1 TTSNGF
7 MFSMTSSGADLL
19 LQIAGTNTFS
29 HGFTD
34 IRGTGCRH
42 VAVARSSGAL
52 QFYLDGSALGGTLS
66 NTGSVS
72 STGSIFFGYDTPDNI
87 SLSGNINEVRI
98 WNVNRTAAQIS
109 SNLQTVFSS
118 STSNLVC
125 YWKLNESADETIYDQ
140 SSTANNGY
148 LGTSSTDY
156 DSKNPTR
163 TTTACFT
170 GDRLAASHSA
180 PITVDSSNYYGN
192 TANTVKIY
200 PNPFNSETNIIV
212 SGSDNGQ
219 ASIKISDIQGTTLYT
234 GQLNFNKAY
243 SIGQQLSTG
252 MYFVEVTRAGQQPEV
267 LKIIKI

>member
-118 STSNLVC
+118 STSNLVG

-170 GDRLAASHSA
+170 GDRLAALPST
-180 PITVDSSNYYGN
+180 PITVDSSNFSN
-192 TANTVKIY
+192 AANTVKIY
-200 PNPFNSETNIIV
+200 PNPFSNETNIIV
-212 SGSDNGQ
+212 SGTSDEQ
-219 ASIKISDIQGTTLYT
+219 TDIRIFDLEGRTLYT
-234 GQLNFNKAY
+234 GEINFNQAY
-243 SIGQQLSTG
+243 SIGGQLSTG
-252 MYFVEVTRAGQQPEV
+252 MYFFEVT
-267 LKIIKI
+267 